1 MAHVQLM
8 LQIDEKLTL
17 EVEEVAFTAADGLAL
32 TDNDGRHDLLSE
44 LGLTLLDRGEEEI
57 ADGASR
63 VPVETSTSHGASD
76 HVEILGSSVVS
87 AVHD

>member
-32 TDNDGRHDLLSE
+32 TDNDGRHDLFSE
-44 LGLTLLDRGEEEI
+44 LGLTLLDRGEEKV
-57 ADGASR
+57 AD
-63 VPVETSTSHGASD
+63 
-76 HVEILGSSVVS
+76 
-87 AVHD
+87 